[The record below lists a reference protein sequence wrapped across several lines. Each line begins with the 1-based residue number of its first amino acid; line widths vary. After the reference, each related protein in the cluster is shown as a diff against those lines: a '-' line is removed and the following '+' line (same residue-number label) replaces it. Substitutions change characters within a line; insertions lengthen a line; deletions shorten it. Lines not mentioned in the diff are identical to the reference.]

1 MQRYTK
7 LEISVGL
14 FVVIGALSLAYLSL
28 TLGGLR
34 LGAGDR
40 YPLTAR
46 FSSVGSLKN
55 GDPVKVAGVSV
66 GEVTKIRLV
75 DFNAEAELSVTRE
88 LKLPADT
95 IASIQSAGLLGDSYV
110 SLSPGASEQ
119 DLPPGGSINRTE
131 SAVNLMGLISKYAFG
146 AGPEADDSAPERR
159 SNDGGSGNVQA
170 PKANAQN
177 PFSDPLE

>member
-14 FVVIGALSLAYLSL
+14 FVVLGALSLAYLSL

-46 FSSVGSLKN
+46 FSSVGNLKN
-55 GDPVKVAGVSV
+55 GDPVKVAGVNV

-95 IASIQSAGLLGDSYV
+95 IASIQSAGLLGD
-110 SLSPGASEQ
+110 A
-119 DLPPGGSINRTE
+119 
-131 SAVNLMGLISKYAFG
+131 
-146 AGPEADDSAPERR
+146 
-159 SNDGGSGNVQA
+159 
-170 PKANAQN
+170 
-177 PFSDPLE
+177 

>member
-7 LEISVGL
+7 LEVSVGL
-14 FVVIGALSLAYLSL
+14 FVALGALSLAYLSL

-40 YPLTAR
+40 YRLTAR
-46 FSSVGSLKN
+46 FSSVGSLKP
-55 GDPVKVAGVSV
+55 GDPVKVAGVNI
-66 GEVTKIRLV
+66 GEVTAIRLV
-75 DFNAEAELSVTRE
+75 DFNAETEFLLNQG

-95 IASIQSAGLLGDSYV
+95 IASIQSAGLLGDAYV

-119 DLPPGGSINRTE
+119 DLEPGASINRTE
-131 SAVNLMGLISKYAFG
+131 SAVSLMGLISKYAFG
-146 AGPEADDSAPERR
+146 SLDDKASAASPPRGGADSAAKDP
-159 SNDGGSGNVQA
+159 QA
-170 PKANAQN
+170 RPAH